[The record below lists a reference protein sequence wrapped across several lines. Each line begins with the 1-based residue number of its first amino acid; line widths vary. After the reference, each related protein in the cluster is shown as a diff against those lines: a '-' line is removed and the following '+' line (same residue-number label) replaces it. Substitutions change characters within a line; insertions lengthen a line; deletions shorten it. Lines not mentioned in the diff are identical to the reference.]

1 MQNKILVKEGIS
13 KEKILNTL
21 YLLKAQDIVTINM
34 KTIPNTF
41 CDYFI
46 VAHGT
51 SPLQIRSIAENLVD
65 DLRKQYYYRPH
76 HIEGMQNAE
85 WILIDYDNIIVH
97 IFLEKSRRFY
107 NLENLWADTEI
118 EKYDEVI

>member
-1 MQNKILVKEGIS
+1 MQNKILVKEEIS
-13 KEKILNTL
+13 KDDILKTL

-65 DLRKQYYYRPH
+65 DLRQQYHYRPH
-76 HIEGMQNAE
+76 HIEGLQNAE
-85 WILIDYDNIIVH
+85 WILIDYDDIIIH
-97 IFLEKSRRFY
+97 IFLEQSRRFY
-107 NLENLWADTEI
+107 DLENLWADTEI
-118 EKYDEVI
+118 EKYEELL

>member
-1 MQNKILVKEGIS
+1 MQNKILIKEEIS
-13 KEKILNTL
+13 KEKILKTL
-21 YLLKAQDIVTINM
+21 LLLKAQDIITINM

-51 SPLQIRSIAENLVD
+51 STLQVKSIAENLVD
-65 DLRKQYYYRPH
+65 DIRKQYYYRPH